1 MPTLDWLSE
10 GGKNIQQQLDAL
22 FGKI

>member
-1 MPTLDWLSE
+1 MPALDWLSE